1 MAFKLKKFLHSV
13 KNICRNL
20 FPCSDLERNSAAS
33 NLPIIQ
39 NTEKVSVD
47 SRTTKNNQDKAFELS
62 PDPALGLL
70 PKPAVELLSNPV
82 VELFS
87 NPVVELSSDL
97 VVLSQANSMS
107 DPIVATQTNSM
118 SENSDHSSNT
128 GAHANEMV
136 DGDSWIG
143 AKTFQSL
150 ILQESLDITYPQDSS
165 LNVKVSYTP
174 YNIPNWRSTSVLTR

>member
-13 KNICRNL
+13 KNICKNL

-82 VELFS
+82 VEL
-87 NPVVELSSDL
+87 SSHL

-128 GAHANEMV
+128 GAHANEIV
-136 DGDSWIG
+136 EGDSWIG

-165 LNVKVSYTP
+165 LNVRVSYTP
-174 YNIPNWRSTSVLTR
+174 YDIPNWGSTSVLTR